1 MAELPDVARTTPS
14 RRASG
19 VPEAQARLTV
29 GFVGSGRAAGAL
41 ARSLARRHH
50 EVLVATRGSSATSLA
65 EELGAESLAATAIL
79 ARADVTLLAVP
90 DGRIRDVAA
99 ELARIAPD
107 GDSRVVAHLAG
118 SLGPDSLAPLDARGY
133 AVAAL
138 HPLQVMSGWR
148 IPPGTRF
155 AVEAPET
162 ARPVLRRVIADLGG
176 QELSLP
182 PGSRAP
188 YHAAAVITANLGMTL
203 LAEAVDLMARAGLD
217 REEALQG
224 LAGLTRGGLEASL
237 DRGLPAALTGPV
249 TRGDLDTVRAH
260 IDLLRSDPEMLD
272 AYRAVSRLAL
282 RQARLDGRPEAEKA
296 EAMAR
301 LLEDKT

>member
-1 MAELPDVARTTPS
+1 MAELPDVARTTS
-14 RRASG
+14 RRRLSG
-19 VPEAQARLTV
+19 VPDAEAPLTV

-41 ARSLARRHH
+41 ARSLGRHH
-50 EVLVATRGSSATSLA
+50 EVLIAARGASAAALA
-65 EELGAESLAATAIL
+65 ERIGTKPLTAAELL

-90 DGRIRDVAA
+90 DGSIGRVAA
-99 ELARIAPD
+99 DLASDAPW
-107 GDSRVVAHLAG
+107 GEGRVVAHLAG
-118 SLGPDSLAPLDARGY
+118 SLGPEALSPLSAHGY
-133 AVAAL
+133 IVAAL

-162 ARPVLRRVIADLGG
+162 ARPVLRQVIADLGG
-176 QELSLP
+176 EELDLP
-182 PGSRAP
+182 PGSRAA
-188 YHAAAVITANLGMTL
+188 YHAAAVISANLGMTL
-203 LAEAVDLMARAGLD
+203 LTEAVDLMERAGLD

-224 LAGLTRGGLEASL
+224 LAGLLRGGLEASL

-249 TRGDLDTVRAH
+249 TRGDIDTVRAH
-260 IDLLRSDPEMLD
+260 IDLLRDDPEMLN

-282 RQARLDGRPEAEKA
+282 RQARLDGRPDPDKA